1 MIECGNALLKHG
13 YNIKIFNTINFRK
26 SMHYNPFAYIHSEK
40 DILKLVTTLIAN
52 TKGDGKA
59 GDEFWTKAETLLY
72 CALIGYIHY
81 EAPVEEQN
89 FSTLIEFLNA
99 MEVREDDEEFQN
111 PVDLMFEALEKK
123 KPNHFAVRQ
132 YKKYKLAAGDAIQNF
147 IMTNVMAR
155 CEMQGTEGLLQ
166 SLMEEVI
173 AIGELTKITTMEEV
187 FDAVLLGDTV
197 LLMDGDDF
205 ALQASTKHFPTRG
218 VNQAETEVVVQGPKD
233 AFTELMSVNVV
244 LTRRRI
250 RDTRLKVK
258 RKKVGRRSKT
268 DVALL
273 YMEDLVRPELLQK
286 IETQVDRLDLDH
298 LPDSGY
304 AEQLL
309 EKRQYSPFPQLQ
321 MTERPDKTSSA
332 LLEGRVALLPD
343 NTPYAILLPATLN
356 TFFQAAEDYYDR
368 WEIMSFIRLIR
379 FVAAFL
385 TVTLPGLYIAFAVY
399 HPELLPTALALKVA
413 ATRETIPF
421 SVIGEVLIMEIA
433 FELLREG
440 GIRLPS
446 PVSSTIGIVGGII
459 IGSAAVDAG
468 IVSPTVVIVSAL
480 TGICSFVI
488 PNVSI
493 VSGLRIS
500 KYVVI
505 FFAAVFGLFGVW
517 AALLLLLAHLA
528 SLTSYG
534 IPYLYPFCSSSVND
548 DMDWEDSIFRLP
560 LSEMKRRPIF
570 TRPDVRRRKE
580 EE

>member
-1 MIECGNALLKHG
+1 MQIEKNLRKNIAAVQEAFRDCGDIIQREFRIRGGEGTLFMV
-13 YNIKIFNTINFRK
+13 YTDNIVDGDTIQ
-26 SMHYNPFAYIHSEK
+26 
-40 DILKLVTTLIAN
+40 D
-52 TKGDGKA
+52 
-59 GDEFWTKAETLLY
+59 
-72 CALIGYIHY
+72 
-81 EAPVEEQN
+81 
-89 FSTLIEFLNA
+89 
-99 MEVREDDEEFQN
+99 
-111 PVDLMFEALEKK
+111 
-123 KPNHFAVRQ
+123 
-132 YKKYKLAAGDAIQNF
+132 F

-173 AIGELTKITTMEEV
+173 AIGELTKITTMEAAY
-187 FDAVLLGDTV
+187 DAVLLGDTV
-197 LLMDGDDF
+197 LFMDGDDF
-205 ALQASTKHFPTRG
+205 ALQASTKQFPTRG
-218 VNQAETEVVVQGPKD
+218 VNKAETEVVVQGPKD
-233 AFTELMSVNVV
+233 AFTELMSLNIV

-258 RKKVGRRSKT
+258 RKKVGKRSKT
-268 DVALL
+268 DVGLL
-273 YMEDLVRPELLQK
+273 YMADLVRPEFLQK
-286 IETQVDRLDLDH
+286 IEQQLDGMQLDAI
-298 LPDSGY
+298 LDSGY

-309 EKRQYSPFPQLQ
+309 EQRQSSPFPQLQ
-321 MTERPDKTSSA
+321 MTERPDKTASA
-332 LLEGRVALLPD
+332 LLEGRVALLMD

-379 FVAAFL
+379 YGAAFL
-385 TVTLPGLYIAFAVY
+385 AVALPGIYIAFAVY
-399 HPELLPTALALKVA
+399 HPQLMPTALALKVA
-413 ATRETIPF
+413 ATRANIPF

-433 FELLREG
+433 FELLREA

-468 IVSPTVVIVSAL
+468 IVSPAVVIISAL

-493 VSGLRIS
+493 VSALRIS
-500 KYVVI
+500 KYLVI
-505 FFAAVFGLFGVW
+505 FLAAVFGLFGVW
-517 AALLLLLAHLA
+517 AALLLLLVHLA

-548 DMDWEDSIFRLP
+548 DVDWEDSIFRLP
-560 LSEMKRRPIF
+560 LSKMKRRPIF
-570 TRPDVRRRKE
+570 TKPNERRRKE